1 MNNQSKLSH
10 RKCEP
15 ERSTLYIVG
24 TPIGNLTDISER
36 AINILRNVNL
46 IACEDTRITLKIL
59 NHFELNNRLISF
71 HAHNYASRIEI
82 LLDKLR
88 EGNSIALVSDA
99 GMPLISDPGE
109 LLVKVVK
116 SNNFD
121 VICVPGPCAAITA
134 LVSSGLPTSKFAF
147 YGFPP
152 KNGKEREKFLNSIH
166 NNLFTSIVY
175 ESPKRIKRFLSEIND
190 ICGGEREI
198 TVLRELTKKYE
209 QSIGTNISEVIKYF
223 ETVEPKGEFTLII
236 KGCKRSEINDDSEIN
251 EIKKDLIYLTNSGL
265 SHSKASFY
273 LARKYNVPRNKIYKL
288 LL

>member
-15 ERSTLYIVG
+15 EQSTLYIVG
-24 TPIGNLTDISER
+24 TPIGNLTDISQR

-46 IACEDTRITLKIL
+46 IACEDTRVTLKFL
-59 NHFELNNRLISF
+59 NHLELTNRLISF
-71 HAHNYASRIEI
+71 HAHNYTSRFEI
-82 LLDKLR
+82 ILNELR

-121 VICVPGPCAAITA
+121 VICVPGPCAATTA
-134 LVSSGLPTSKFAF
+134 LVSSGLPTSKFTF

-152 KNGKEREKFLNSIH
+152 KNGKEREKVLNSIH

-175 ESPKRIKRFLSEIND
+175 ESPKRIRRFLSEIND
-190 ICGGEREI
+190 LCGGEREI
-198 TVLRELTKKYE
+198 SVLRELTKKYE
-209 QSIGTNISEVIKYF
+209 QSIGTNISEVMKYF

-236 KGCKRSEINDDSEIN
+236 KGCERSEINDDSKIN
-251 EIKKDLIYLTNSGL
+251 EIKEDLIYLTNSGL

-273 LARKYNVPRNKIYKL
+273 LARKYNISKSKIYKL

>member
-15 ERSTLYIVG
+15 EQSTLYLVG
-24 TPIGNLTDISER
+24 TPIGNLTDISQR

-46 IACEDTRITLKIL
+46 IACEDTRVTLKFL
-59 NHFELNNRLISF
+59 NHLELTNRLISF
-71 HAHNYASRIEI
+71 HAHNYTSRFEI
-82 LLDKLR
+82 ILNELR

-134 LVSSGLPTSKFAF
+134 LVSSGLPTSNFTF
-147 YGFPP
+147 YGFLP
-152 KNGKEREKFLNSIH
+152 KNGKERERVLNSIH

-175 ESPKRIKRFLSEIND
+175 ESPKRIRRFLSEIND
-190 ICGGEREI
+190 LCGGEREI
-198 TVLRELTKKYE
+198 SVLRELTKKYE
-209 QSIGTNISEVIKYF
+209 QNIGTNISEVMKYF
-223 ETVEPKGEFTLII
+223 EKVEPKGEFTLII
-236 KGCKRSEINDDSEIN
+236 KGCERSEINDDSEIN
-251 EIKKDLIYLTNSGL
+251 NIKEDLIYLTNSGL

-273 LARKYNVPRNKIYKL
+273 LARKYNISKNRIYNL